1 MGKYVEE
8 SQQPGFSTSFNQKQ
22 LQADV
27 LSALQRAG
35 AKVKPNI
42 VEKMLT
48 KAEAAKLA
56 KRQRIANKNSPV

>member
-8 SQQPGFSTSFNQKQ
+8 SQQPGFSTNFNQKQ

-48 KAEAAKLA
+48 KAEAAK
-56 KRQRIANKNSPV
+56 IARRNRNDPSPV